1 MKRPFGVSLISY
13 FYIFGAIVLLFTAV
27 FYNADA
33 NSIGIAER
41 FGMPN
46 VSERLMRVIV
56 AIFSLVMVYGYIR
69 LRKWGFWLVVIYS
82 IFFGLISSSLISNQS
97 QQPFVGNM
105 IWSIIIL
112 AYTLYVK
119 KAFFTDSSQQ

>member
-1 MKRPFGVSLISY
+1 MKRPLGVSLISY

-56 AIFSLVMVYGYIR
+56 AIFSLVMVYG
-69 LRKWGFWLVVIYS
+69 S
-82 IFFGLISSSLISNQS
+82 I
-97 QQPFVGNM
+97 
-105 IWSIIIL
+105 
-112 AYTLYVK
+112 
-119 KAFFTDSSQQ
+119 